1 MSSLSA
7 DRENILDQSFQKP
20 HLAFMARPKEF
31 DRDQALDAAI
41 AVFREHG
48 FAGSSAAMLTDA
60 MRIGRQSLYD
70 TFGDKWRL
78 YAAAVQRYAL
88 AETQAH
94 LDALR
99 SGETPR
105 DGIRLMLERVVREA
119 GTACLGVNSICEFGN
134 GNAEL
139 TQLREAAGRVLAAGL
154 IASLREAQAAGD
166 LAAEIAPED
175 ATAFLNAS
183 IAGIRIAARD
193 GASEAQLQSLSRLA
207 LRALG

>member
-1 MSSLSA
+1 
-7 DRENILDQSFQKP
+7 
-20 HLAFMARPKEF
+20 MARPKQF

-78 YAAAVQRYAL
+78 YATAVQRYAR

-99 SGETPR
+99 SGETPY
-105 DGIRLMLERVVREA
+105 DGLRLMLERVASEA
-119 GTACLGVNSICEFGN
+119 HTACLGVNSICEFGKAN
-134 GNAEL
+134 TEL
-139 TQLREAAGRVLAAGL
+139 TEIREAAGRVLHAGFVAA
-154 IASLREAQAAGD
+154 LRAAQADGD
-166 LAAEIAPED
+166 IAADVSPEE
-175 ATAFLNAS
+175 ASAFLNAS

-193 GASEAQLQSLSRLA
+193 GADEAQLRSLARIT
-207 LRALG
+207 LRAFA